1 LILPYRFLTQ
11 APMEYTIESHLKQRK
26 LSLLN
31 SILKTY
37 EVEPHIIYQLHKWI
51 EEGVLSERALRRPK
65 AESDVLSD
73 DTPSSPRRS

>member
-1 LILPYRFLTQ
+1 
-11 APMEYTIESHLKQRK
+11 MEYTIESHLKQRK

-37 EVEPHIIYQLHKWI
+37 EVEPHVICQLHKWI

-65 AESDVLSD
+65 AEPGALSD
-73 DTPSSPRRS
+73 DTPSSPRHS